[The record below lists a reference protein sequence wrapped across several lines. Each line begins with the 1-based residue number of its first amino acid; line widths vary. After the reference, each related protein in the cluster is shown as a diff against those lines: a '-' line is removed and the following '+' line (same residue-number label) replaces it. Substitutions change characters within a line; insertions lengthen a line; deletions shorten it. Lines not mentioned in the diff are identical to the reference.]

1 MGTKEEDKE
10 LYALVMIANTLSDL
24 CQKLKRYS
32 PSLNC
37 GKLYKDLIEGK
48 ISIRDFLDE
57 ISVDE
62 FVAIKEL
69 I

>member
-1 MGTKEEDKE
+1 METKEDI
-10 LYALVMIANTLSDL
+10 YALVMIANALSDL

-37 GKLYKDLIEGK
+37 DKLYKDLIEGK
-48 ISIRDFLDE
+48 ITIRDFLDA

>member
-1 MGTKEEDKE
+1 MLTKEDEE
-10 LYALVMIANTLSDL
+10 LYALVMIANVLSDL

-37 GKLYKDLIEGK
+37 DRLYKDLIEGK
-48 ISIRDFLDE
+48 ITVREFLNE